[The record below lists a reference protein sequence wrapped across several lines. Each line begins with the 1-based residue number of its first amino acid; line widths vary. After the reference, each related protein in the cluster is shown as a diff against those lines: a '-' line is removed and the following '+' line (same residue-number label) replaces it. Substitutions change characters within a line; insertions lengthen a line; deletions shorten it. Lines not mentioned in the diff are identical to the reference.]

1 MLTTLGNSSSGIKRR
16 MHDATRCKCAYKE
29 CCHVCGC
36 RCKSNASF
44 PPPLPPCKGYTIPYT
59 QRVNNGT
66 FSSEMYPSM
75 GIASYNAACV
85 FCYNVHRLMG
95 FSKGIAR
102 VNQSDLPVLSCDTA
116 TFNSCDVDK
125 RKLDLYRDE
134 KRIIVFDYLFLTNFY
149 IHWNERKSTSL

>member
-1 MLTTLGNSSSGIKRR
+1 MPRDANALIKSAAMYAGVVVNQTRHSPSSS
-16 MHDATRCKCAYKE
+16 
-29 CCHVCGC
+29 
-36 RCKSNASF
+36 
-44 PPPLPPCKGYTIPYT
+44 PCKGYTIPYT

-134 KRIIVFDYLFLTNFY
+134 RRIIVFDYLFLTNF
-149 IHWNERKSTSL
+149 